1 MLKNCGQITLAYLT
15 AINHGLDEE
24 AGDLYESLPTNKE
37 TGEKIVPQA
46 NPDAKLFNP
55 SPPILHTDSN
65 WPLLTVSKGF
75 FDGVASARSA
85 AAGNGNTSLEFCPQ
99 AALASILKNFCS
111 QLTLSGLILANFIH

>member
-1 MLKNCGQITLAYLT
+1 M
-15 AINHGLDEE
+15 
-24 AGDLYESLPTNKE
+24 YESLPTNKE

-85 AAGNGNTSLEFCPQ
+85 AAGNGNELRILS
-99 AALASILKNFCS
+99 AGGASVDFKELLLTTYAKWFNPRKYNPLKF
-111 QLTLSGLILANFIH
+111 

>member
-1 MLKNCGQITLAYLT
+1 M
-15 AINHGLDEE
+15 
-24 AGDLYESLPTNKE
+24 YESLPTNKE

-85 AAGNGNTSLEFCPQ
+85 AAGNGNELRILS
-99 AALASILKNFCS
+99 AGGASILKNYCS
-111 QLTLSGLILANFIH
+111 QLTLSGLILANIIH